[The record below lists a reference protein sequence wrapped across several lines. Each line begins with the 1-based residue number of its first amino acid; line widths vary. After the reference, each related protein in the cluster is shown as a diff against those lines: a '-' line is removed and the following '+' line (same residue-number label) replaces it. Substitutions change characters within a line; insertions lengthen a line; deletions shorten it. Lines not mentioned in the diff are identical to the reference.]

1 MKIYRSW
8 GLSLSL
14 AAITLGSFAQDA
26 PKKAQSKIEKWF
38 PKFDFN
44 PTVFQKPPI
53 QFAPFARWWWPGN
66 NVDTTELRREINLF
80 ADNDFGGVEIQPLNL
95 FIPGTTEA
103 KAKALTWDTPDYYA
117 NVIAVLN
124 EARKRGITVD
134 MTDGSGWPP
143 GGPFLST
150 DDGFISLESASVD
163 LGGNSNNA
171 VALPTITNTS
181 DRPSRLVAVLAV
193 KTLLK
198 KAGDKTST
206 IPLDQSSVIVVTQYV
221 KNDSLYWKAPVGTWK
236 LIAFWSKPSTQKTM
250 TASPTQGPVMNHL
263 DSTKVLKSY
272 KHLFGERTGLP
283 PYFGN
288 PMRAVFNDSYEFAVD
303 RHYAYG
309 FIDYFKKHRGYDIT
323 PWLPAETQRGYNYVT
338 YMRPKTDPDFMF
350 SDQDWRLKYDY
361 DLTISELLGEQFIK
375 ASRDWLE
382 PQGLLHR
389 TQAYGLN
396 MDMIVQAG
404 LASIPETESMLGP
417 EANLKIM
424 TSGGHL
430 YNRPIETS
438 ESVVFQGRAYTTTP
452 QKLKIAVD
460 KLFAAGV
467 NQIIYHGVPY
477 HYAPAELG
485 PEGWYPFSS
494 TMVPGMN
501 FSSNLGEGN
510 IFWKYQKE
518 VNEYINRTQY
528 ALRSGKSH
536 ADVLIYFPFM
546 DVDNMPANP
555 EEILADG
562 YLQGVEGPL
571 TTGKSAG
578 SPSKER
584 WARQVYPLINQ
595 LAANGIT
602 WDWVND
608 LSIQDAK
615 LTSDRQI
622 NIRGNIYQALI
633 LADDSIIQLKTSQK
647 IKYLASKGM
656 NLAATGTLPHMQ
668 PSFLNWQEN
677 DKLTAQAIKAAL
689 KLANSKYLQ
698 SIAAVNKWIKALRRP
713 IAFKSEY
720 DFTREVQRDMSN
732 GSRIEFIWNKSGEWQ
747 TISLLLNK
755 RYQSSFWMNADEGKI
770 IRNNSSTVTYRLPPF
785 GSIILLASAKNDVQ
799 VKRSPGFFVGT
810 DQSKAVISLD
820 RWDLKTDSLEL
831 KRSPL
836 FDWRTNEKLKF
847 SSSEG
852 IYTSSFQWNNA
863 PVVSHYYLDLGK
875 VYFTAEV
882 YVNGKFAG
890 KRIFAPYMLDITD
903 LLVEGANQVEIRVTT
918 GQLNGFIGKAKQG
931 DPHYKQF
938 KNKEDQL
945 MAAGLIGPVVI
956 REEIPK
962 TNP

>member
-1 MKIYRSW
+1 M
-8 GLSLSL
+8 
-14 AAITLGSFAQDA
+14 
-26 PKKAQSKIEKWF
+26 
-38 PKFDFN
+38 
-44 PTVFQKPPI
+44 
-53 QFAPFARWWWPGN
+53 
-66 NVDTTELRREINLF
+66 F
-80 ADNDFGGVEIQPLNL
+80 ADNDFGGMEIQPLNL
-95 FIPGTTEA
+95 FVPGTAEARA
-103 KAKALTWDTPDYYA
+103 KAVTWDTPGYYA
-117 NVIAVLN
+117 NVIAVMQ
-124 EARKRGITVD
+124 EARKRGMTID

-143 GGPFLST
+143 GGSFLST

-163 LGGNSNNA
+163 LAANNNGA
-171 VALPTITNTS
+171 VALPIITNTS
-181 DRPSRLVAVLAV
+181 DRPSRLVAVLAS
-193 KTLLK
+193 KTLPK
-198 KAGDKTST
+198 KAGEKTST
-206 IPLDQSSVIVVTQYV
+206 IPLDQSSVIVVTQFV
-221 KNDSLYWKAPVGTWK
+221 KNDSLHWKVPTGNWR

-272 KHLFGERTGLP
+272 KHLFGERTGLA

-303 RHYAYG
+303 RHYSYG
-309 FIDYFKKHRGYDIT
+309 FIDYFKKRRGYDIT

-338 YMRPKTDPDFMF
+338 YMRPKTDPDFVF

-396 MDMIVQAG
+396 MDMIAQAG

-452 QKLKIAVD
+452 QKIKIAVD

-467 NQIIYHGVPY
+467 NQVIYHGVPY
-477 HYAPAELG
+477 HYNPAELG

-501 FSSNLGEGN
+501 FSSNLGEGDV
-510 IFWKYQKE
+510 FWKDQKD

-562 YLQGVEGPL
+562 YLPGVEGPL
-571 TTGKSAG
+571 PAAG
-578 SPSKER
+578 AVKNAAKEA

-608 LSIQDAK
+608 LSIQDAQ
-615 LTSDRQI
+615 LTSARKI
-622 NIRGNIYQALI
+622 NIRGNIYQALV
-633 LADDSIIQLKTSQK
+633 LAGDSIIQLKTAQK
-647 IKYLASKGM
+647 IQYLSVRGM
-656 NLAATGTLPHMQ
+656 NLMVAGTLPHLQ
-668 PSFLNWQEN
+668 PSFLNWEAN
-677 DKLTAQAIKAAL
+677 DKKTAQAIIIAL
-689 KLANSKYLQ
+689 KSTNSRYIGSDNDLA
-698 SIAAVNKWIKALRRP
+698 KWIKGLNRP
-713 IAFKSEY
+713 ISFNGEY
-720 DFTREVQRDMSN
+720 HFTREVQRDMSD
-732 GSRIEFIWNKSGEWQ
+732 GSRIQFIWNKSDQWQ
-747 TISLLLNK
+747 TLRLSLDK
-755 RYQSSFWMNADEGKI
+755 KFKSSYWMGAD
-770 IRNNSSTVTYRLPPF
+770 T
-785 GSIILLASAKNDVQ
+785 GSIIKNNGLVISYRMPPYGSVILFASTQNGIRL
-799 VKRSPGFFVGT
+799 KRSPGFPPVT
-810 DQSKAVISLD
+810 DQSKAVISFDHWNLKAD
-820 RWDLKTDSLEL
+820 STDLKDI
-831 KRSPL
+831 PL
-836 FDWRTNEKLKF
+836 FDWRTNDQLKF
-847 SSSEG
+847 SSAEG
-852 IYTSSFQWNNA
+852 VYTSLFQWHDTTKNA
-863 PVVSHYYLDLGK
+863 HYHLDLGK

-890 KRIFAPYMLDITD
+890 KRVFAPYMLDITSF
-903 LLVEGANQVEIRVTT
+903 LVQGENKIEVRVTT
-918 GQLNGFIGKAKQG
+918 GQLNGYIGKAKSG
-931 DPHYKQF
+931 DSHYKQF

-945 MAAGLIGPVVI
+945 MAAGLAGPVVI
-956 REEIPK
+956 REK
-962 TNP
+962 

>member
-1 MKIYRSW
+1 MRKVVSRSAACFAMMM
-8 GLSLSL
+8 LSQV
-14 AAITLGSFAQDA
+14 SFAQDA
-26 PKKAQSKIEKWF
+26 PKKTAQKIAKWF
-38 PKFDFN
+38 PKYDFS
-44 PTVFQKPPI
+44 PAVFQNPPLE
-53 QFAPFARWWWPGN
+53 FAPFARWWWPGN
-66 NVDTTELRREINLF
+66 NVDSTELKREINLF
-80 ADNDFGGVEIQPLNL
+80 ADNDFGGVEVQPLNL
-95 FIPGTTEA
+95 FVPGTKEARA
-103 KAKALTWDTPDYYA
+103 KAVTWDTPDYYA
-117 NVIAVLN
+117 NLIAVMQ
-124 EARKRGITVD
+124 EARKRGLIVD

-143 GGPFLST
+143 GGSFLST
-150 DDGFISLESASVD
+150 DDGFISLESASMD
-163 LGGNSNNA
+163 LPANGNN
-171 VALPTITNTS
+171 VFALPTITNNS
-181 DRPSRLVAVLAV
+181 DNPSRLVTVLAA
-193 KTLLK
+193 KTLPK

-206 IPLDQSSVIVVTQYV
+206 IPLDPSSTIVVTQYV
-221 KNDSLYWKAPVGTWK
+221 KNDSLHWKAPAGNWRI
-236 LIAFWSKPSTQKTM
+236 IAFWSKPATQKTM

-272 KHLFGERTGLP
+272 KHLFGERTGLA

-338 YMRPKTDPDFMF
+338 YMRPKTDPDFVF

-361 DLTISELLGEQFIK
+361 DLTVSELLGEQFIK

-396 MDMIVQAG
+396 MDMIAEAG

-452 QKLKIAVD
+452 QKIKIAVD

-467 NQIIYHGVPY
+467 NQVIYHGVPY
-477 HYAPAELG
+477 HYTPAELG

-510 IFWKYQKE
+510 IFWKDQKD

-555 EEILADG
+555 EEILANG
-562 YLQGVEGPL
+562 YLPGIEGPL

-578 SPSKER
+578 NPAKEA
-584 WARQVYPLINQ
+584 WARRVYPLINQ

-608 LSIQDAK
+608 LSIQDAR
-615 LTSDRQI
+615 LTTGKQI
-622 NIRGNIYQALI
+622 NIRGNIYQALV
-633 LADDSIIQLKTSQK
+633 LADDTIIQLKTAQK

-656 NLAATGTLPHMQ
+656 NLIATDNLPRMQ

-677 DKLTAQAIKAAL
+677 DKKTEIAIASAL
-689 KLANSKYLQ
+689 KYPAGKYLKNDKDL
-698 SIAAVNKWIKALRRP
+698 AKWIKDLHQP
-713 IAFKSEY
+713 VSFNGEY
-720 DFTREVQRDMSN
+720 HFTREVQRDMSD
-732 GSRIEFIWNKSGEWQ
+732 GSRVEFIWNKSDEWQ
-747 TISLLLNK
+747 TISLSLDK
-755 RYQSSFWMNADEGKI
+755 KYKSSYWMDADQGRI
-770 IRNNSSTVTYRLPPF
+770 NQNGSSTVTYRMPPY
-785 GSIILLASAKNDVQ
+785 GSIILFATTTTPLSWQDWQSFLVGNDQYKIIASIDKWNLSADSVDIKN
-799 VKRSPGFFVGT
+799 S
-810 DQSKAVISLD
+810 A
-820 RWDLKTDSLEL
+820 
-831 KRSPL
+831 L
-836 FDWRTNEKLKF
+836 FDWRTNDRLKF
-847 SSSEG
+847 SSAAGVYS
-852 IYTSSFQWNNA
+852 SSFQWNDTTVYINNR
-863 PVVSHYYLDLGK
+863 YYVDLGK

-882 YVNGKFAG
+882 YVNGKLAG
-890 KRIFAPYMLDITD
+890 KRVFAPYMIDITN
-903 LLVEGANQVEIRVTT
+903 LVIPGENQIVVRVTT
-918 GQLNGFIGKAKQG
+918 GQLNGYIGKAKQG
-931 DPHYKQF
+931 DAHYKQF
-938 KNKEDQL
+938 KGKEDQV
-945 MAAGLIGPVVI
+945 MAAGLLGPVVI
-956 REEIPK
+956 RKEYPQ
-962 TNP
+962 